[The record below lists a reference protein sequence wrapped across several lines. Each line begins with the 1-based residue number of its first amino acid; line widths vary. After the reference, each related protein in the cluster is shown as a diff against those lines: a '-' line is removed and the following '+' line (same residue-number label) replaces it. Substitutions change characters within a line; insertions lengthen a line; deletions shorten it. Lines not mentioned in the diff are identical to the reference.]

1 MLGGIKMT
9 KIAILTD
16 SGCQMDISKS
26 VQEGIYIVPLSVTI
40 KDESYLEG
48 LDISAKE
55 VFDRMQKEDILAS
68 SSQPPYGYI
77 VEALQQIKEA
87 QYDEVIG
94 ISIATGLSSTLSSFE
109 SAAQQV
115 GVDLYPVDSKG
126 TAGNQKYLVE
136 VAASLIKEGKS
147 AQEIK
152 DILDDLVKDSATL
165 IMVPNLQHL
174 KRGGRITPSV
184 ALLAGMLKI
193 VPVMKLN
200 ANLGGKID
208 TFTKVRTIRKANHV
222 IIDHLIECGVNC
234 HDYVLTIE
242 HVLEEDLACEMKEL
256 LIQKI
261 GPCDIHVGDLPAVV
275 GVHMGVGGI
284 GYQYIKKYQGASS

>member
-1 MLGGIKMT
+1 MT

-16 SGCQMDISKS
+16 SGCQMDISKGI
-26 VQEGIYIVPLSVTI
+26 ENGIYIVPLSVSI

-55 VFDRMQKEDILAS
+55 VFYRMQKEDILVS

-77 VEALQQIKEA
+77 IEALNQIKEA

-109 SAAQQV
+109 SAAKNV
-115 GVDLYPVDSKG
+115 GIPLYPVDSKG

-136 VAASLIKEGKS
+136 VAASLIKEEKS
-147 AQEIK
+147 AKEIK
-152 DILDDLVKDSATL
+152 EILDHLVEDSATL

-174 KRGGRITPSV
+174 KHGGRITPSV

-200 ANLGGKID
+200 PNLGGKID
-208 TFTKVRTIRKANHV
+208 TFTKVRTIKKANQV

-234 HDYVLTIE
+234 KDYVLTIE
-242 HVLEEDLACEMKEL
+242 HVLEEELALEMKDR

-261 GPCDIHVGDLPAVV
+261 GSCDIYVGDLPAVV

-284 GYQYIKKYQGASS
+284 GYQYIRKYQGASS